1 VKLRLL
7 IPAAAVA
14 VAATPSAAYAS
25 DFTGTLPFMG
35 LPVMAVASLGYGL
48 LAWNTR
54 KSRGLHIVA
63 CVLFIP
69 LALFGVLCAAD
80 GLENFKMD
88 RQHPDRTSA
97 IQGTCLYYAVATLC
111 FVCFCAMVFR
121 WWTHETNEA
130 HGR

>member
-1 VKLRLL
+1 
-7 IPAAAVA
+7 
-14 VAATPSAAYAS
+14 
-25 DFTGTLPFMG
+25 
-35 LPVMAVASLGYGL
+35 MAVASLGYGL